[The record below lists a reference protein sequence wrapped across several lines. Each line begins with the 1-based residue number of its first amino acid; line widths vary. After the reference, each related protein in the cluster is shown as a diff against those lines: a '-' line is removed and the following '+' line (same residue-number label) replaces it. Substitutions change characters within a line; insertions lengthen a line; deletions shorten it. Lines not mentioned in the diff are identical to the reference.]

1 MGKLIAHEWMTLDG
15 VVQAPSYPDEDRDG
29 GFTLGGWHN
38 RYWDDAAMQWLVENV
53 TSSEAFLLGRRTYEI
68 FANHWPNAGPE
79 EQALAEP
86 LNTRPKYVAS
96 RTIEGAL
103 DWNNSTLLSGD
114 AVDSV
119 AALKNDLA
127 ADVHLIGSADLLR
140 SLMRGRIVDE
150 LRLMVDPIIIGGG
163 KRFFPD
169 DITTG
174 ALRLASH
181 SVTSTGAILATYEI
195 EEG

>member
-1 MGKLIAHEWMTLDG
+1 MAKLIAHEWMTLDG
-15 VVQAPSYPDEDRDG
+15 VVQAPSYPEEDLEG

-38 RYWDDAAMQWLVENV
+38 RYWDATAVQWLVENV
-53 TSSEAFLLGRRTYEI
+53 SSSEAFLLGRRTYEI
-68 FANHWPNAGPE
+68 FARHWPSAGPD

-86 LNTRPKYVAS
+86 LNTRPKYVTS
-96 RTIEGAL
+96 RTLEGPL
-103 DWNNSTLLSGD
+103 DWNNTMLLCGD

-119 AALKNDLA
+119 AALKRDLA
-127 ADVHLIGSADLLR
+127 VDVHLIGSADLLR

-150 LRLMVDPIIIGGG
+150 LRLMVDPIVLGSG

-169 DITTG
+169 DIETG
-174 ALRLASH
+174 ALRLAIH

-195 EEG
+195 EAD